1 MTLLLQGTKVNLASF
16 ARAAFVTSLVA
27 AIVSGANASVIIND
41 AAVVPNPFFPPG
53 YQLTLTQSIPPG
65 MGLFAINIE
74 DLGSGDYRFSYA
86 AIAEFYSLHNA
97 TFGLSFSAN
106 YVAANLPLVSNSPT
120 GPFFSILNFA
130 PNESKYL
137 AYWDDRT
144 PFDNTPGAN
153 DNYGWVRVTRTG
165 NALVASE
172 SVTAIGGGIQVGT
185 STQIPEPS
193 AMALLLVTS
202 VLVLAKGRE
211 KRPVR

>member
-1 MTLLLQGTKVNLASF
+1 MILHRTKVNFASF
-16 ARAAFVTSLVA
+16 ARTAFVTSLIA
-27 AIVSGANASVIIND
+27 AIVSGAHASVIIND
-41 AAVVPNPFFPPG
+41 AAVVANPFGPG

-65 MGLFAINIE
+65 MGLFAITIE
-74 DLGSGDYRFSYA
+74 DLGSGDYRFGYS

-97 TFGLSFSAN
+97 TFGLSFTPN

-120 GPFFSILNFA
+120 GPFFSILNFS
-130 PNESKYL
+130 PNESRYL

-144 PFDNTPGAN
+144 PFNNTPGAN

-172 SVTAIGGGIQVGT
+172 SVTAIGGGIRVGT

-211 KRPVR
+211 KKPVR